1 MPPLGLEP
9 AAAERDTPE
18 KEEHMTENDART
30 QEAPELGADGAESRQ
45 PLASRYEETG
55 SHATTSPA
63 PEAENQATVPP
74 GNGDLDEDAMARG
87 RETLQ
92 QAGGGH

>member
-1 MPPLGLEP
+1 
-9 AAAERDTPE
+9 
-18 KEEHMTENDART
+18 MTEDTART
-30 QEAPELGADGAESRQ
+30 EEVPELGADGATSRQ
-45 PLASRYEETG
+45 ALASRYEDTDA
-55 SHATTSPA
+55 HATTSPA

-74 GNGDLDEDAMARG
+74 GNGDLDEDALARG

>member
-1 MPPLGLEP
+1 
-9 AAAERDTPE
+9 
-18 KEEHMTENDART
+18 MTENDART
-30 QEAPELGADGAESRQ
+30 QEAPELGADGAASRQ
-45 PLASRYEETG
+45 PLASRYEDTG
-55 SHATTSPA
+55 AHATTSPA